1 MPAEFKISR
10 LRFNYLGQ
18 WAVDTF
24 YNRDAIVS
32 YHGKTYVCLEP
43 HTSDISDSAFYEALH
58 YYTPGGAF
66 QPRWEIVIDGH
77 EWIGPWETNT
87 YYSVGNIVTYGG
99 SSYICMTEHESD
111 TVIDLTNFEIYAT
124 FRQWHPTWEANYAYG
139 VGDVVKYGGIVY
151 FCNENHVSSATTT
164 LGLED
169 DQDLW
174 VAMSVGI
181 EYKGTWNSSG
191 ANYRYKL
198 NDIVKN
204 GPDLWISNAGHTSTS
219 TFDQTKWSIWMP
231 GIEYTGSWNSSV
243 TYQTNDVVKY
253 GGYTYYSLT
262 ANNINNVPSLE
273 ALEWELLTTGY
284 ELSGEWANSGS
295 YKVGNVVRRHGNS
308 FVAIQDNV
316 GRDPSAAAIT
326 VNKANPT
333 YNWSATIVGT
343 VTQGPPVGPGL
354 FAAVMSFSVPAEQYA
369 IVEAWTQN
377 QSLTVTVN
385 GTTVTTYTLAG
396 LSGGAGSYTA
406 IFNETN
412 VDYGGVSNLSFVG
425 VNVGTTLTVQ
435 STTGLVPGMIVSGIG
450 FTLGQRVSKIL
461 SSTDIQ
467 LSVPPDGTVTL
478 GYGITFDAVNY
489 VYWDL
494 ITPGVKWLGFWS
506 INAEYVPGDL
516 VVWQNNTYMCIK
528 KHDTNTNSASLRPDI
543 SVNSYWIVFV
553 PHDRRNALS
562 LPGAIPSF
570 NAGEASSLAI
580 GTTDQVL
587 RVVESTELVPAWR
600 QILVT
605 PKVYYVA
612 TSGEDRVDYGVTWD
626 RPWKTIK
633 YAANFVNN
641 GTENAGTRQA
651 LYTNKEWL
659 LAEMYQ
665 WMLYQV
671 QEVNA
676 PFTIM
681 TTFNQAKTVRDAG
694 YVIDALIYDVSRV
707 GNSQTVA
714 AISAYF
720 KPDGSDSFFNTEV
733 TEQMPVFIAS
743 LTYLQT
749 LINQNVMF
757 NNPPAVS
764 YQELME
770 VPENELI
777 DFNNLYSPEVS
788 ARTDVS
794 SLLELL
800 IDALTNSTTRHLPA
814 PNQGISATIF
824 VKTGTYSEQ
833 LPIVVPAQTAIVGD
847 ELRGVVV
854 QPLLVI
860 DTFATRSS
868 DIDNTVT
875 VYSTD
880 GLYDKCPIQ
889 FVKQS
894 YFITNLDPFEVN
906 ITAGQTYYVI
916 GSSITPTTFTFSAT
930 PGGPPV
936 VLDGDIGFIQLIG
949 GDALSDMF
957 HLRNATGLRNLTL
970 TGLLGTLTAF
980 NEFLTQRPTGGS
992 YCAFDPGKGPDDT
1005 VVWIQKRSPYLQN
1018 VTLFGV
1024 GCTAMKV
1031 DGDLHNGGNRSMTA
1045 NDFTCIISDG
1055 IGAWIKGT
1063 ESKAELISVFSYYNY
1078 TSYFAE
1084 DGGRIRAA
1092 NGNSSYGTYGCIAE
1106 GYDVNEEPITAKIN
1120 NQQGQAKASVQQAFG
1135 TDAVLLKL
1143 QYSNAGVEYNQN
1155 TTNLLSYSNNFV
1167 DASWVTDGNVQISQN
1182 LISPSGY
1189 NDGWTFNGITS
1200 NTDSSYIYKNV
1211 SITPTGATYTTLSGS
1226 NETGSGSGATFDV
1239 LVNATSYT
1247 VTVAVGN
1254 DGGTGY
1260 VFGNKITIYGSQ
1272 VGGIDGVN
1280 DITLTVSQL
1289 VGSKIVAVTNTG
1301 TVPAGSALYYTLSVY
1316 AKKGDTPS
1324 FDLYGIYSGASTR
1337 TSYVRFAF
1345 DTATVTVGNGGDN
1358 GLTPTLYG
1366 VQNLTNDWYRIWM
1379 AIYDTNALNT
1389 NLQYRIYPRNSSGN
1403 AGFSNFYGAQVEI
1416 GSTPKFYLTTTTGL
1430 YSAYG
1435 DYIVKGA
1442 GSGAVIVADETRS
1455 QSIYESRITDPGA
1468 GAGGS
1473 GYLTASNNA
1482 QGGGPQTISLAGADI
1497 NTSANYNGM
1506 RIFINS
1512 GTGAGQFG
1520 YISSYNATTKV
1531 AYILKESLLAVS
1543 LISADTSDDT
1553 FTLAG
1558 TADVNSLYVNQ
1569 PVQFIPTY
1577 YGTTVT
1583 ATSQSNIVI
1592 TSSVGGTIN
1601 TLTTTNTAGL
1611 YYNMAVTFSGSI
1623 PSTMGVVANFTY
1635 YINEV
1640 INTNSFK
1647 IASTPFGNSI
1657 TLTASTPSATM
1668 YMNIPS
1674 NSSYLTATTTNM
1686 IENMPIQ
1693 FTGSSL
1699 GGITTGDVYY
1709 INDIINGTNF
1719 TISSSLLTGN
1729 ITVASSSTKRLTVN
1743 STSTLVPLNPIKFG
1757 ETAIGGVLTDTKYYI
1772 SKIWNS
1778 TQFSIAETLLVVNVT
1793 ATEFGTNLITCSST
1807 AGFVAEQPIKFTGN
1821 SFGGIVAE
1829 TVYYVLAVNDA
1840 FTFTIA
1846 PAVGSINL
1854 TTASGAMTARTCPAA
1869 ADLIDESGAMP
1880 YNTTT
1885 AKFTLYTS
1893 TGTMN
1898 AIFSTPIYGGVD
1910 AGTTYYVRSILP
1922 GSPNKITI
1930 GSVPSAGSAV
1940 NLTSGTGTMQMGEVG
1955 WDHVN
1960 PGTAIEDALDSTSL
1974 YFIEPRLN
1982 YSPPGFSQTATTL
1995 TTSGLLSPYT
2005 SVAYG
2010 DNYWIA
2016 IPTNSSTI
2024 SGSSNGTTWT
2034 GLTLPTSLAAWS
2046 SIAYGN
2052 SAWIMVASDTSKVLY
2067 SFAKGQSWK
2076 AGTMPSASPWT
2087 QVVYT
2092 AGSFVAIASG
2102 KTYGAPSGTNLV
2114 GSGSGATFN
2123 VTATGTSYTVSVATV
2138 GNASYAQNDTIK
2150 ILGTSLGGATPA
2162 NDATITVAAIN
2173 VFGGGVSS
2181 ATISGT
2187 ANSAGTSA
2195 YSTSYGAS
2203 WSASALPGTQK
2214 IWTSLAASNTRC
2226 VAVSQNS
2233 TSAAYSIN
2241 SGATWIAS
2249 TLPDNGN
2256 WSSIAYGNSRFVAVQ
2271 NGRSFSAQSGTNI
2284 SGSGSTATFRVT
2296 TDGTSYSATTV
2307 NAGTGYALTNQI
2319 KILGTNLGGTT
2330 PANDLTITVSELASG
2345 VGDPTSIADISVTGT
2360 AKVTYPSYSFD
2371 GITWYTSPYTVAASK
2386 VAYGNGVFLAI
2397 KSGSTVAYTSEDGIL
2412 WTKRAVT
2419 SAAYSTVAFG
2429 FSASDNIGAFVTV
2442 AGTGTGSKIF
2452 AGATTKGRPT
2462 VTDGIITSVSE
2473 FETGSNYSTLPTATL
2488 FDPNVT
2494 SIASITPL
2502 RGNGVLSSPTFIDRG
2517 TGYNTSSTAVT
2528 ISGSGYADQYQT
2540 GLTIVVKNLSQLP
2553 RPGDDLTITGDSE
2566 IYKITNAAVL
2576 NGTVQPNIT
2585 ASIQISPPMSVAKS
2599 PDHNTDLIIRE
2610 KYSQVRLTNHDF
2622 LNVGFGDQAQSGYPN
2637 PVPVETTLQ
2646 AQNQTIENNY
2656 GRVFYTSTDQDGNFK
2671 VGSLFGV
2678 EQATGIVTLSASQ
2691 FGLEGLTQLS
2701 LGGIAVGGSSVVVQQ
2716 FSTDSTFVANSDA
2729 IIPTQRAVKSYLTS
2743 RLSQGG
2749 SNTFTGNTTA
2759 GQVTIGGPN
2768 VISNTIPQGTPG
2780 SSVQMLNKVNI
2791 TGGGDENGTG
2801 MVDGNM
2807 MALDFFI
2814 KNSSRRG

>member
-18 WAVDTF
+18 WTVDTF
-24 YNRDAIVS
+24 YNRDAIVT

-43 HTSDISDSAFYEALH
+43 HTSDTNASAFYDALH

-66 QPRWEIVIDGH
+66 QPRWQIVIEGH
-77 EWIGPWETNT
+77 EWIGPWAPSTF
-87 YYSVGNIVTYGG
+87 YSVGNIVTYGG
-99 SSYICMTEHESD
+99 SSYICMTEHTSD

-124 FRQWHPTWEANYAYG
+124 FRQWHPSWDTNYAYG

-151 FCNENHVSSATTT
+151 FCNENHVSAASAT

-174 VAMSVGI
+174 TAMSVGI
-181 EYKGTWNSSG
+181 EYKGAWSGSS
-191 ANYRYKL
+191 YRYKL

-204 GPDLWISNAGHTSTS
+204 GPDLWISNSGHTSTS

-231 GIEYTGSWNSSV
+231 GIEYTGSWNSST

-262 ANNINNVPSLE
+262 ANNINNVPSVD
-273 ALEWELLTTGY
+273 AVDWELLTTGY
-284 ELSGEWANSGS
+284 ELSGEWTSGGT

-308 FVAIQDNV
+308 FVAIQDNS
-316 GRDPSAAAIT
+316 GQDPSAAAIT
-326 VNKANPT
+326 VNKANPV
-333 YNWSATIVGT
+333 YNWSATIVGS

-354 FAAVMSFSVPAEQYA
+354 FAAVMSFSVPTQQWA
-369 IVEAWTQN
+369 IVEAWTPN
-377 QSLTVTVN
+377 ISLIVTVN
-385 GTTVTTYTLAG
+385 GTNVKTYTLAG
-396 LSGGAGSYTA
+396 LSGSAGSYTA

-412 VDYGGVSNLSFVG
+412 TDYGAVTNLTFTG

-435 STTGLVPGMIVSGIG
+435 STTGLVPGMIVSGVG
-450 FTLGQRVSKIL
+450 FILGQTVSKIL

-467 LSVPPDGTVTL
+467 LSAPPDGTIPA

-489 VYWDL
+489 VYWDI
-494 ITPGVKWLGFWS
+494 ITPGTRWIGFWG
-506 INAEYVPGDL
+506 IGVEYVPGDL
-516 VVWQNNTYMCIK
+516 VVWKNNTYKCIK
-528 KHDTNTNSASLRPDI
+528 KHDTITNSSTLRPDI
-543 SVNSYWIVFV
+543 AVNTYWIVFV

-562 LPGAIPSF
+562 TAGSIPSF
-570 NAGEASSLAI
+570 NSGSSSSLAI

-587 RVVESTELVPAWR
+587 RVIESTELVPAWR
-600 QILVT
+600 QILVS

-612 TSGEDRVDYGVTWD
+612 TSGEDRLDYGVTWD

-633 YAANFVNN
+633 YAAEYVNN
-641 GTENAGTRQA
+641 GTEFAGTRET
-651 LYTNKEWL
+651 LRGNKDWL

-671 QEVNA
+671 QEEIS
-676 PFTIM
+676 PFTAS
-681 TTFNQAKTVRDAG
+681 TTFNQAKTLRDAS
-694 YVIDALIYDVSRV
+694 YVIDALVYDISRV

-714 AISAYF
+714 ATLAFF
-720 KPDGSDSFFNTEV
+720 KPDGSDSFFNDAV
-733 TEQMPVFIAS
+733 TEQMPIFIAA
-743 LTYLQT
+743 LTRLQT
-749 LINQNVMF
+749 LINEFVMYG
-757 NNPPAVS
+757 NPPTTS
-764 YQELME
+764 YQELML
-770 VPENELI
+770 VPENDVV
-777 DFNNLYSPEVS
+777 DFYTGAQP
-788 ARTDVS
+788 DVGS
-794 SLLELL
+794 RVDIASLLSLVL
-800 IDALTNSTTRHLPA
+800 DALTNSTTQNLPA
-814 PNQGISATIF
+814 PNQGISSTIF

-833 LPIVVPAQTAIVGD
+833 LPIIVPAQTAIVGD

-860 DTFATRSS
+860 DTFATRTS

-875 VYSTD
+875 VYSTA

-916 GSSITPTTFTFSAT
+916 GSSITSTTFTFSAT
-930 PGGPPV
+930 PGGSPV

-957 HLRNATGLRNLTL
+957 LLRNASGLRNLTL
-970 TGLLGTLTAF
+970 TGLLGTLTEL

-1063 ESKAELISVFSYYNY
+1063 ESKAELISVFTYYNY

-1106 GYDVNEEPITAKIN
+1106 GYDVDEDPITGKIN
-1120 NQQGQAKASVQQAFG
+1120 NQQGQAKATVQQAFG
-1135 TDAVLLKL
+1135 VDAVLLKL
-1143 QYSNAGVEYNQN
+1143 QYTNAGVEYNQN
-1155 TTNLLSYSNNFV
+1155 TTNLLSYSNNFIGTGW
-1167 DASWVTDGNVQISQN
+1167 ATDGNIQISQN

-1189 NDGWTFNGITS
+1189 NDGWTLAAITS
-1200 NTDSSYIYKNV
+1200 NSNSSYIYKNV
-1211 SITPTGATYTTLSGS
+1211 SITPTGATYTNLSGS

-1260 VFGNKITIYGSQ
+1260 VFGNRITIYGSQ

-1316 AKKGDTPS
+1316 AKLGDAPS
-1324 FDLYGIYSGASTR
+1324 FDLYGIYSGSSTK
-1337 TSYVRFAF
+1337 TSYIRFTF
-1345 DTATVTVGNGGDN
+1345 NTATATVGNGGDG

-1366 VQNLTNDWYRIWM
+1366 VQNLTNNWYRVWM
-1379 AIYDTNALNT
+1379 AIYDTNALNN
-1389 NLQYRIYPRNSSGN
+1389 NLQFRIYPRNVSGN
-1403 AGFSNFYGAQVEI
+1403 AGFTNFYGAQIEI
-1416 GSTPKFYLTTTTGL
+1416 GSSPKFYLTTTTGL

-1435 DYIVKGA
+1435 DYIVSGA
-1442 GSGAVIVADETRS
+1442 GAGAVIVADETRS
-1455 QSIYESRITDPGA
+1455 QSIYESRITDPGS

-1482 QGGGPQTISLAGADI
+1482 QGGGLQTISLSGADI

-1512 GTGAGQFG
+1512 GTGAGQYG
-1520 YISSYNATTKV
+1520 YISSYDATTKL
-1531 AYILKESLLAVS
+1531 AYVLKESLVALS
-1543 LISADTSDDT
+1543 LISADTTDDT

-1558 TADVNSLYVNQ
+1558 SADVNSLYVNQ

-1583 ATSQSNIVI
+1583 ATSQSSIVI

-1601 TLTTTNTAGL
+1601 TLTTADTSGL
-1611 YYNMAVTFSGSI
+1611 YYNMAVSFSGSI
-1623 PSTMGVVANFTY
+1623 PATMGVVANYIY
-1635 YINEV
+1635 YIYEV
-1640 INTNSFK
+1640 VNANSFK
-1647 IASTPFGNSI
+1647 LASTPFGNSI
-1657 TLTASTPSATM
+1657 TLTASTPTATM

-1674 NSSYLTATTTNM
+1674 NSSYLTAPTTNM

-1693 FTGSSL
+1693 FTGTAL

-1709 INDIINGTNF
+1709 INDIINSNNF
-1719 TISSSLLTGN
+1719 TISNNLLKGN
-1729 ITVASSSTKRLTVN
+1729 VTVATSSSKRLTVT
-1743 STSTLVPLNPIKFG
+1743 STATLVPLNPIKFG
-1757 ETAIGGVLTDTKYYI
+1757 ETAIGGVLADTKYYI

-1778 TQFSIAETLLVVNVT
+1778 TQFSIAESLLVVNVT

-1807 AGFVAEQPIKFTGN
+1807 AGFVPDQPIKFTGN
-1821 SFGGIVAE
+1821 AFGGIVAE
-1829 TVYYVLAVNDA
+1829 TTYYVLAVNDA

-1854 TTASGAMTARTCPAA
+1854 STATGKMTARTCPAA
-1869 ADLIDESGAMP
+1869 ADLIDESGSMP
-1880 YNTTT
+1880 YTTT
-1885 AKFTLYTS
+1885 TVKFTLTTS
-1893 TGTMN
+1893 SGTMN
-1898 AIFSTPIYGGVD
+1898 AIFSTPIYGGVS

-1930 GSVPSAGSAV
+1930 GSVPNAGTAF
-1940 NLTSGTGTMQMGEVG
+1940 NLTTGTGTMGMAEVG

-1960 PGTAIEDALDSTSL
+1960 PGTPIEDALDSTTL
-1974 YFIEPRLN
+1974 YYIEPRLN
-1982 YSPPGFSQTATTL
+1982 YSPPGFSQTASSL
-1995 TTSGLLSPYT
+1995 TTVSLNTPYI

-2016 IPTNSSTI
+2016 IPSNGTTI
-2024 SGSSNGTTWT
+2024 SASSNGTAWT
-2034 GLTLPTSLAAWS
+2034 GLTLPTTAAAWS

-2052 SAWIMVASDTSKVLY
+2052 SAWVMVASDSSKVLY

-2076 AGTMPSASPWT
+2076 AGTMPSGSPWT
-2087 QVVYT
+2087 QVAYT
-2092 AGSFVAIASG
+2092 AGTFVAIASG
-2102 KTYGAPSGTNLV
+2102 KTYSGVSGTNII
-2114 GSGSGATFN
+2114 GSGAGATFN
-2123 VTATGTSYTVSVATV
+2123 VTATGTSYTVTVATG
-2138 GNASYAQNDTIK
+2138 GNSSYVANDTIK

-2162 NDATITVAAIN
+2162 NDCTITVLSTN

-2181 ATISGT
+2181 ASAAGT

-2203 WSASALPGTQK
+2203 WTASDMPGTQAT
-2214 IWTSLAASNTRC
+2214 WTSLAASNTRC
-2226 VAVSQNS
+2226 VAVATDSIK
-2233 TSAAYSIN
+2233 AAYSITG
-2241 SGATWIAS
+2241 GASWVAS
-2249 TLPDNGN
+2249 TLPDNGS
-2256 WSSIAYGNSRFVAVQ
+2256 WSSITYGNSRFVAVQ
-2271 NGRSFSAQSGTNI
+2271 NGRSFAAQGGTNVI
-2284 SGSGSTATFRVT
+2284 GTGSGATFIVT
-2296 TDGTSYSATTV
+2296 TNGTTYSATIK
-2307 NAGTGYALTNQI
+2307 NPGTGYSVGNQI
-2319 KILGTNLGGTT
+2319 KILGTALGGTT
-2330 PANDLTITVSELASG
+2330 PANDLIITASAMAGG
-2345 VGDPTSIADISVTGT
+2345 VGDPTSIASITLSGT
-2360 AKVTYPSYSFD
+2360 AKVTYPAYSFD
-2371 GITWYTSPYTVAASK
+2371 GITWYTSPYAVAASD
-2386 VAYGNGVFLAI
+2386 VSYGNGVFLAV

-2412 WTKRAVT
+2412 WTKRTVT
-2419 SAAYSTVAFG
+2419 ADAYAAAAFG
-2429 FSASDNIGAFVTV
+2429 FSATDNIGAFITV
-2442 AGTGTGSKIF
+2442 AGTGIGSKVF

-2462 VTDGIITSVSE
+2462 VTDGIITGVSE
-2473 FETGSNYSTLPTATL
+2473 FETGSNYSTLPTVSI

-2494 SIASITPL
+2494 SIATITPR

-2517 TGYNTSSTAVT
+2517 KGYNTSSTVVS

-2553 RPGDDLTITGDSE
+2553 RPGDDLTIIGDSE
-2566 IYKITNAAVL
+2566 IYKVTNATVL

-2585 ASIQISPPMSVAKS
+2585 ASIQISPAMSVAKS
-2599 PDHNTDLIIRE
+2599 PDHNANLIIRE

-2622 LNVGFGDQAQSGYPN
+2622 LNVGFGDQPQSGYPN
-2637 PVPVETTLQ
+2637 PVPEETTLQ

-2729 IIPTQRAVKSYLTS
+2729 ILPTQRAVKSYLTS

-2791 TGGGDENGTG
+2791 FGGGDANGTG
-2801 MVDGNM
+2801 LVDGNM